1 MKNGHPGS
9 QGPLVGVRIIEMEG
23 LGPVPFCGMLLA
35 DMGAEILTI
44 AAPPL
49 QANTLPEQRESH
61 RTDPVW
67 RGRCRLTLDL
77 KDTATAAA
85 LVSMT
90 PHVEVLI
97 EGFRPGVMERL
108 GIGPDDCHTRN
119 PKLVYGR
126 MTGWG
131 QTGPLATAPGH
142 DVNYLAVAGALHT
155 FGYADRPPVQP
166 LNLVGDLG
174 GGALYLA
181 IGVLAAVIQ
190 ARATGIGQVV
200 DAAMI
205 DGVASM
211 MTGVAAMRAAG
222 KWNDTRYSNR
232 IDGGAPYN
240 TVYKTRDGKH
250 IAIAAVEDKF
260 WNVLIEKLALSR
272 QDLPDRS
279 DRANW
284 LALRQRLSAVFMTRT
299 REEWAAQLEGSGACV
314 SPVLDLSEAASHP
327 HNMDR
332 DLFISKNGRQIPRS
346 APRFSATPSS
356 LAPQQGIEPAD
367 LLSGWRVPEETAHLL
382 LSKTQ
387 ACP

>member
-1 MKNGHPGS
+1 MKIGS
-9 QGPLVGVRIIEMEG
+9 QGPLDGVRIIEMEG

-35 DMGAEILTI
+35 DMGAEILTV
-44 AAPPL
+44 AAPPSL
-49 QANTLPEQRESH
+49 ANALPEQRESH

-77 KDTATAAA
+77 KDTATAAG
-85 LVSMT
+85 LVSIT
-90 PHVEVLI
+90 PYVEVLI

-108 GIGPDDCHTRN
+108 GLGPDACHTHN

-131 QTGPLATAPGH
+131 QTGPLAAAPGH
-142 DVNYLAVAGALHT
+142 DVNYLAVTGALHT
-155 FGYADRPPVQP
+155 FGYADRPPTQP

-205 DGVASM
+205 DGIASM
-211 MTGVAAMRAAG
+211 MTGVAAVRAAG

-240 TVYKTRDGKH
+240 TVYETRDGKH

-260 WNVLIEKLALSR
+260 WNALIEKLALSPL
-272 QDLPDRS
+272 DLPDRQN
-279 DRANW
+279 RANW
-284 LALRQRLSAVFMTRT
+284 AALRQRLSAVFMTQT
-299 REEWAAQLEGSGACV
+299 RDEWAAQLEGSDACV
-314 SPVLDLSEAASHP
+314 SPVLGLTEAASHP

-332 DLFISKNGRQIPRS
+332 DVFIERNGRQIPRS
-346 APRFSATPSS
+346 APRFSTTPSA
-356 LAPQQGIEPAD
+356 LAPQQGIEPAE
-367 LLSGWRVPEETAHLL
+367 LFSAWRVPDETARFL
-382 LSKTQ
+382 LSKAQ
-387 ACP
+387 FCS